1 MSNLNTRVTPEMLL
15 LEYLLLTREQ
25 MTFHTTVMQSFS
37 STIQNSTNTIR
48 SLMQRY
54 IEIQERNRDENENER
69 DRNRN
74 RDRDITRERERNNQN
89 RIVSNRRE
97 SDSWEASLGHGRMNR
112 WPPSTTYSRDYRQS
126 PISTSTLRRRRV
138 RTPNRIR
145 PRPRARRDILTQI
158 LENTLYTSVTRV
170 PASTIDISRN
180 VSTHI
185 WRDISNTTDQTLCPI
200 TQEDFQSTDNVA
212 RIDYCGHVF
221 HDDALRTYL
230 TEFDHRCPICR
241 YNIRTTYPTDP
252 VYMNAS
258 NSTDIPA
265 VATTP
270 TAADTAAD
278 TADAP
283 LPDYDIP
290 TFRDLSNNAPRSLAR
305 TDSNIFDMSFNFSGT
320 TLPLTSNL
328 TSNLTRTPAF
338 EFNFDPTNFDTAI
351 NQLSNAMLS
360 SITSAINNPDNS
372 GNTIAA
378 EYSVLIPQPVTRDE
392 STSTQDDDAETY

>member
-1 MSNLNTRVTPEMLL
+1 MSNTRTRVTPEMLL
-15 LEYLLLTREQ
+15 LEYLLVTREQ

-37 STIQNSTNTIR
+37 ATIQNSTNTIR

-54 IEIQERNRDENENER
+54 IEIQERNRDENN
-69 DRNRN
+69 DRNRH
-74 RDRDITRERERNNQN
+74 RDREQERTNQN

-97 SDSWEASLGHGRMNR
+97 PTNIDLQFLDRRMNR

-145 PRPRARRDILTQI
+145 PRQRARRDILTQI

-180 VSTHI
+180 VSTHT

-200 TQEDFQSTDNVA
+200 TQEDFQSTDNIA

-252 VYMNAS
+252 VYMNS
-258 NSTDIPA
+258 TTSTSTDISA
-265 VATTP
+265 VEQ
-270 TAADTAAD
+270 
-278 TADAP
+278 
-283 LPDYDIP
+283 DYNIS
-290 TFRDLSNNAPRSLAR
+290 TFRDLSNNVPRTLAR
-305 TDSNIFDMSFNFSGT
+305 TDSNIFDISFNFSNLEFSNST
-320 TLPLTSNL
+320 SLSSNL
-328 TSNLTRTPAF
+328 TQSPAF
-338 EFNFDPTNFDTAI
+338 EFNIDPNNFDTAI

-360 SITSAINNPDNS
+360 SLTSAINNPDNS

-378 EYSVLIPQPVTRDE
+378 EYSVFIPPPVTQDE
-392 STSTQDDDAETY
+392 STSTQDDDTETY

>member
-1 MSNLNTRVTPEMLL
+1 MSNTRPTPEMLL
-15 LEYLLLTREQ
+15 LEFLLVTREQ
-25 MTFHTTVMQSFS
+25 MTFHTTVMQTFS
-37 STIQNSTNTIR
+37 ATIQNSTNTIR

-54 IEIQERNRDENENER
+54 LEIQERNRDDNN
-69 DRNRN
+69 DR
-74 RDRDITRERERNNQN
+74 EPERNNQN
-89 RIVSNRRE
+89 HIVSNRRE
-97 SDSWEASLGHGRMNR
+97 PLGVRLEQARERRERMNR

-126 PISTSTLRRRRV
+126 PISTPTLRRRRV
-138 RTPNRIR
+138 RTPNRSR

-158 LENTLYTSVTRV
+158 LENTLYTSSSRV

-185 WRDISNTTDQTLCPI
+185 WRDISDTTDQTLCPI

-252 VYMNAS
+252 VYMNATT
-258 NSTDIPA
+258 STDIPA

-270 TAADTAAD
+270 DA
-278 TADAP
+278 AP
-283 LPDYDIP
+283 LPDYNIP
-290 TFRDLSNNAPRSLAR
+290 TFRDLSNNTPRSLAR
-305 TDSNIFDMSFNFSGT
+305 TDSNVFDMSFNFSGT

-328 TSNLTRTPAF
+328 TSNLTRSQGF

-360 SITSAINNPDNS
+360 SLTTAINNPDNS

-378 EYSVLIPQPVTRDE
+378 EYSVFIPQPVTRDE
-392 STSTQDDDAETY
+392 STSTQDDDTETY

>member
-1 MSNLNTRVTPEMLL
+1 MSNSRTRVTPEMLL

-54 IEIQERNRDENENER
+54 IEIQERNRDENNS
-69 DRNRN
+69 
-74 RDRDITRERERNNQN
+74 REPERNNQN

-97 SDSWEASLGHGRMNR
+97 PTNIGNGFAERARERRMNR

-138 RTPNRIR
+138 RTPNRSR
-145 PRPRARRDILTQI
+145 PRPRERRDILTQI
-158 LENTLYTSVTRV
+158 LENTLYTSATRV

-180 VSTHI
+180 VSTHT
-185 WRDISNTTDQTLCPI
+185 WRDISDTTDQTLCPI

-252 VYMNAS
+252 VYMNATT
-258 NSTDIPA
+258 STDIPA

-270 TAADTAAD
+270 IPPTAFENHFEAPAA
-278 TADAP
+278 AP
-283 LPDYDIP
+283 LPDYNIS
-290 TFRDLSNNAPRSLAR
+290 TFRDLSNNTPRSLAR
-305 TDSNIFDMSFNFSGT
+305 TDSNVFDISFNFSNST
-320 TLPLTSNL
+320 SLP
-328 TSNLTRTPAF
+328 SNLTRSPAF
-338 EFNFDPTNFDTAI
+338 EFNFDPTNFDNAI

-360 SITSAINNPDNS
+360 SLTTAINNPDNS

-378 EYSVLIPQPVTRDE
+378 EYSVFIPQPITHDE
-392 STSTQDDDAETY
+392 STSTQDDDTETY

>member
-1 MSNLNTRVTPEMLL
+1 MSNTRTRVTPEMLL
-15 LEYLLLTREQ
+15 LEYLLVTREQ

-37 STIQNSTNTIR
+37 ATIQNSTNTIR

-54 IEIQERNRDENENER
+54 IEIQERNRDENN
-69 DRNRN
+69 DRNRH
-74 RDRDITRERERNNQN
+74 RDREQERTNQN

-97 SDSWEASLGHGRMNR
+97 PTNIDLQFPDRRMNR

-145 PRPRARRDILTQI
+145 PRQRARRDILTQI
-158 LENTLYTSVTRV
+158 LENTLYTSATRV

-180 VSTHI
+180 VSTHT

-200 TQEDFQSTDNVA
+200 TQEDFQSTDNIA

-252 VYMNAS
+252 VYMNS
-258 NSTDIPA
+258 TTSTSTDISA
-265 VATTP
+265 VEQ
-270 TAADTAAD
+270 
-278 TADAP
+278 
-283 LPDYDIP
+283 DYNIS
-290 TFRDLSNNAPRSLAR
+290 TFRDLSNNVPRTLAR
-305 TDSNIFDMSFNFSGT
+305 TDSNIFDISFNFSNLEFSNST
-320 TLPLTSNL
+320 SLSSNL
-328 TSNLTRTPAF
+328 TQSPAF
-338 EFNFDPTNFDTAI
+338 EFNIDPNNFDSAI

-360 SITSAINNPDNS
+360 SLTSAINNPDNS

-378 EYSVLIPQPVTRDE
+378 EYSVFIPQPVTQDE
-392 STSTQDDDAETY
+392 STSTQDDDTETY

>member
-1 MSNLNTRVTPEMLL
+1 MSNTRTRVTPEMLL
-15 LEYLLLTREQ
+15 LEYLLVTREQ

-37 STIQNSTNTIR
+37 ATIQNSTNTIR

-54 IEIQERNRDENENER
+54 IEIQERNRDENN
-69 DRNRN
+69 DRNRH
-74 RDRDITRERERNNQN
+74 RDREQERTNQN

-97 SDSWEASLGHGRMNR
+97 PTNIDLQFPDRRMNR
-112 WPPSTTYSRDYRQS
+112 WPPSSTYSRDYRQS

-145 PRPRARRDILTQI
+145 PRQRVRRDILTQI

-180 VSTHI
+180 VSTHT

-200 TQEDFQSTDNVA
+200 TQEDFQSTDNIA

-252 VYMNAS
+252 VYMNANTS
-258 NSTDIPA
+258 NNIPA

-270 TAADTAAD
+270 AIGAAADAATD
-278 TADAP
+278 AAAAAP

-290 TFRDLSNNAPRSLAR
+290 TFRDLSNNQPRALTR
-305 TDSNIFDMSFNFSGT
+305 TDSNIFDISFNFSNIGFSNNT
-320 TLPLTSNL
+320 SLSSNL
-328 TSNLTRTPAF
+328 TQSPAF
-338 EFNFDPTNFDTAI
+338 EFNIDPNNFDTAI

-360 SITSAINNPDNS
+360 SLTSAINNPDNS

-378 EYSVLIPQPVTRDE
+378 EYSVFIPQPVTQDE
-392 STSTQDDDAETY
+392 STSTEDDDTETY

>member
-1 MSNLNTRVTPEMLL
+1 MSNLNTRVSPEMLL

-37 STIQNSTNTIR
+37 STVQNSTNTIR
-48 SLMQRY
+48 SLIQRY
-54 IEIQERNRDENENER
+54 LEIQERNRDNNNDN
-69 DRNRN
+69 DRN
-74 RDRDITRERERNNQN
+74 ITRERERNNQN
-89 RIVSNRRE
+89 RIVSNSTRI
-97 SDSWEASLGHGRMNR
+97 DSWETVSGAMPDRRRR

-328 TSNLTRTPAF
+328 TSNLTRSQGF

-360 SITSAINNPDNS
+360 SLTTAINNPDNS

-378 EYSVLIPQPVTRDE
+378 EYSVFIPQPVTRDE
-392 STSTQDDDAETY
+392 STSTQDDDTETY